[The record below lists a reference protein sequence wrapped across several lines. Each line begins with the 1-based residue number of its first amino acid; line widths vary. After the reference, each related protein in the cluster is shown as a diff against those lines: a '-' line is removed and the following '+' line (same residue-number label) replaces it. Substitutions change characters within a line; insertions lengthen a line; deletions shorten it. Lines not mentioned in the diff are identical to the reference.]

1 MTWLTVMEYLCCK
14 WPRICSTCK
23 YFPVLSSFTTYYG
36 FVTRLTWRVPLEEHL
51 SSPQF
56 LLGSC
61 YSIFSFICMFS
72 RSLFVLLY
80 FFFWPLCCLF
90 FDIQIM
96 ITPLVSCGHY
106 VVCFLRFTDSDYPFW
121 YLRFTDSD
129 YLPLVSWN
137 SSVRC
142 QYIFYM
148 KSKQG

>member
-90 FDIQIM
+90 FFDIRIL
-96 ITPLVSCGHY
+96 IDPLGS
-106 VVCFLRFTDSDYPFW
+106 S
-121 YLRFTDSD
+121 
-129 YLPLVSWN
+129 N
-137 SSVRC
+137 SSIGALKVSVIYKPIIKLRRFDWSE
-142 QYIFYM
+142 YNIV
-148 KSKQG
+148 KV